1 VVKKRRIE
9 EGEGGLSW
17 IEGIGVDGQRGG
29 GDGSEQWEDAG
40 TGGTRS
46 RRAIGGMR

>member
-1 VVKKRRIE
+1 VEKRRVE
-9 EGEGGLSW
+9 EGEGGLGW

-29 GDGSEQWEDAG
+29 GDGSEQGEDAG

-46 RRAIGGMR
+46 RTTIEGMR